1 MAAGVA
7 EGGFSD
13 HPFSD
18 KNKDSFKKKM

>member
-1 MAAGVA
+1 MAGAA

-18 KNKDSFKKKM
+18 KNNTSLKKKKN